1 MIRRPPR
8 STLTD
13 TLLPYTTLF
22 RSPAGA
28 APRADWRRPQPRLRE
43 RPSRLGRPAAPPRR
57 PADRDPGPVR
67 QSRPDGPGDPPR
79 PARRLRSPEIQRP
92 RPSPRVAVLARCSAS
107 ASGLGPGA
115 RRGPARPACSEL
127 TAEGLWSPSSPQVT
141 RAEG

>member
-57 PADRDPGPVR
+57 PADRDPGPDR
-67 QSRPDGPGDPPR
+67 PARPDGPGDPPR
-79 PARRLRSPEIQRP
+79 PARRLRSPEIRGARP
-92 RPSPRVAVLARCSAS
+92 ARAVAVLSGIPVGAR
-107 ASGLGPGA
+107 ASGPGR
-115 RRGPARPACSEL
+115 RRGAAPPAG
-127 TAEGLWSPSSPQVT
+127 T
-141 RAEG
+141 

>member
-67 QSRPDGPGDPPR
+67 PARPDGPGDPPR
-79 PARRLRSPEIQRP
+79 PARRLRSPEIR
-92 RPSPRVAVLARCSAS
+92 A
-107 ASGLGPGA
+107 
-115 RRGPARPACSEL
+115 ARPARAVAGLAGCAGGARGSGPAARPGAARRHGSPPRPDEPRVG
-127 TAEGLWSPSSPQVT
+127 EG
-141 RAEG
+141 G